1 MAIRIFNNTAS
12 TNAQRYLGVNNQRL
26 ATSIER
32 ISSGIR
38 INKGADDA
46 AGLAISEGLR
56 SDIRALRQA
65 TRNAN
70 DGLSLLNVTEGA
82 LNEQSG
88 ILIRLRELASQAATG
103 TVGSTERATIQLE
116 FSALRDE
123 LTRIAMTTEFNGIGV
138 IDGTLKSSKA
148 ATTASAPTKVAATTA
163 ASGAV
168 TSVATANVTTTKTDA
183 LTGIVTTVVSAAASG
198 AVTSVA
204 ATNQTL
210 VSTAASG
217 AVTTTNQTPVSAVAT
232 TNDIMIQIGI
242 DNSAD
247 SRINLNNS
255 LSLDAVTS
263 STLGVASLSVTGA
276 AEALTALAQIE
287 NAIASVTATRGK
299 VGAVT
304 NRLQRAVGALSITSE
319 NLQAAESSI
328 RDADIAHEI
337 AQLTRNQILV
347 QTSTAMV
354 GQSNLIPQSVLQL
367 LA

>member
-1 MAIRIFNNTAS
+1 MAIRIFNNIAS
-12 TNAQRYLGVNNQRL
+12 SNAQRILGVNNQRL

-70 DGLSLLNVTEGA
+70 DGISLINVTEGA

-103 TVGSTERATIQLE
+103 TVGSTERGTIQLE
-116 FSALRDE
+116 FSALRNE
-123 LTRIAMTTEFNGIGV
+123 LTRISQTTEFNGIALL
-138 IDGTLKSSKA
+138 DGGLASS
-148 ATTASAPTKVAATTA
+148 AS
-163 ASGAV
+163 S
-168 TSVATANVTTTKTDA
+168 TD
-183 LTGIVTTVVSAAASG
+183 
-198 AVTSVA
+198 
-204 ATNQTL
+204 N
-210 VSTAASG
+210 
-217 AVTTTNQTPVSAVAT
+217 
-232 TNDIMIQIGI
+232 IMIQIGI
-242 DNSAD
+242 DNSEN
-247 SRINLNNS
+247 SRLNLNTAINLAAV
-255 LSLDAVTS
+255 DA
-263 STLGVASLSVTGA
+263 STLGIHALSVTGA
-276 AEALTALAQIE
+276 SEALTALNEIN
-287 NAIASVTATRGK
+287 NAIGSVTAARGK
-299 VGAVT
+299 VGAVQ
-304 NRLQRAVGALSITSE
+304 NRLQRSVSALAITAE

-328 RDADIAHEI
+328 RDADIAAEI
-337 AQLTRNQILV
+337 AELTRNQILV

>member
-1 MAIRIFNNTAS
+1 MAIRIYNNTAS
-12 TNAQRYLGVNNQRL
+12 VNAQRILGVNNTRL
-26 ATSIER
+26 AQSIER

-70 DGLSLLNVTEGA
+70 DGMSLVNVTEGA
-82 LNEQSG
+82 LNEQSS

-123 LTRIAMTTEFNGIGV
+123 LTRIAQTTEFNGIGL
-138 IDGTLKSSKA
+138 IDGNLASSVSSSSHTL
-148 ATTASAPTKVAATTA
+148 
-163 ASGAV
+163 
-168 TSVATANVTTTKTDA
+168 
-183 LTGIVTTVVSAAASG
+183 
-198 AVTSVA
+198 
-204 ATNQTL
+204 
-210 VSTAASG
+210 
-217 AVTTTNQTPVSAVAT
+217 
-232 TNDIMIQIGI
+232 IQIGI
-242 DNSAD
+242 DSTSNSRLD
-247 SRINLNNS
+247 LNS
-255 LSLDAVTS
+255 TLGLDAVTS
-263 STLGVASLSVTGA
+263 STLGIATLSVTA
-276 AEALTALAQIE
+276 SAEALTALTTIE
-287 NAIASVTATRGK
+287 TAIASVTAARGK
-299 VGAVT
+299 VGAVQ
-304 NRLQRAVGALSITSE
+304 NRLQRSVSALSISAE